1 MMSLAAQRQRVERC
15 QRQWRQRSEE
25 FALRRQASV
34 ARVTGW
40 VRMAPWALGGAW
52 LVHRLT
58 STADRAAHPDSS
70 QSDASQTEP
79 TDQATAGNATA
90 SAGTGSQLDQLND
103 WLNLLGNAV
112 QIYMLCS
119 DAFATGHNASAATK
133 ESEQAQ
139 QASEQRSADEA
150 MRGDLHAAQ

>member
-15 QRQWRQRSEE
+15 QRQWHQRSEE
-25 FALRRQASV
+25 FALRRKASL

-40 VRMAPWALGGAW
+40 VRAAPWALGSAW

-58 STADRAAHPDSS
+58 SAAGSSAQPDSQHPAATQAEPAD
-70 QSDASQTEP
+70 QSAARNAAPATES
-79 TDQATAGNATA
+79 N
-90 SAGTGSQLDQLND
+90 SQLDQLND

-119 DAFATGHNASAATK
+119 DAFATRDHASAAATQ
-133 ESEQAQ
+133 SEEAQ
-139 QASEQRSADEA
+139 QSSQQHSPDEA
-150 MRGDLHAAQ
+150 TRRDPHAAQ